1 MNQVIGV
8 SCFWG
13 VGNIADPH
21 ESKLLG
27 PIHISTWGIT
37 RYVHPLHSDLGVD
50 LVPSVFPIWDVKV
63 QCNQSEYGIFDPPSG
78 QTCGAY
84 MSNFLKK
91 ADGYI
96 NNPVRSIHLT

>member
-1 MNQVIGV
+1 M
-8 SCFWG
+8 
-13 VGNIADPH
+13 
-21 ESKLLG
+21 
-27 PIHISTWGIT
+27 
-37 RYVHPLHSDLGVD
+37 
-50 LVPSVFPIWDVKV
+50 PSVFPIWDVKV